1 MKQATLK
8 AAGTAAL
15 GVAIAAVAA
24 GSASAAAPGGLG
36 GPTSLLT
43 NSGALTGA
51 ATSTVGKLPATAPVT
66 EAVGNLNPDVAGPV
80 AQAPESAQPMTAP
93 VTEQTAP
100 MVDAAAAPVADAAA
114 PRALPVPLPGAEG
127 LAQAPG
133 VSTVTGALGGG
144 LPGGSSLPGIGG

>member
-93 VTEQTAP
+93 VTDQTAP
-100 MVDAAAAPVADAAA
+100 MVDGAAAPVADAAA

-127 LAQAPG
+127 LDKTPVG
-133 VSTVTGALGGG
+133 SVTGLVGGG
-144 LPGGSSLPGIGG
+144 LPGGGLPGIGG